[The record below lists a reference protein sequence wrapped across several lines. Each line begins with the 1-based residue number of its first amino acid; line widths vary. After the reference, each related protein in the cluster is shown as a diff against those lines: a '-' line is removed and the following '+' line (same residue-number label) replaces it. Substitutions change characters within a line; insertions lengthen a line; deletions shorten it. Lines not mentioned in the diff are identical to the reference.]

1 MAQITINIPDAQVS
15 RVVNAL
21 CAFGGYT
28 TQVEQDGVLV
38 PNPQTKP
45 QFARAM
51 ITEFVKT
58 AVTLTE
64 GKVAQAA
71 KQEELKAAQEAI
83 KTDVEALDI
92 NTQ

>member
-1 MAQITINIPDAQVS
+1 MAQLVVNIPDNQVN
-15 RVVNAL
+15 RVVTAL

-38 PNPQTKP
+38 PNPQTKA
-45 QFARAM
+45 QFARQM
-51 ITEFVKT
+51 VTQFIKT

-64 GKVAQAA
+64 GKAAQAA
-71 KQEELKAAQEAI
+71 KQEELKAAQAAI
-83 KTDVEALDI
+83 ATEVDTLDI